1 MSEHAWSQENLESFV
16 AGGLEPGERERLEQH
31 LAGCPECVQRLAEIG
46 AVDRQLDWLFTQVR
60 PPADMED
67 RMIQSLRN
75 TSARRGLRVPLFMK
89 VATAAAAVIMF
100 GLFGAALTGMMVEER
115 WIFGDSMEAPLETLF
130 GMQKIYD
137 KTVPAWRANDDYPQ
151 YKLLR
156 DPGTMFEPTDSVVNV
171 RGSSAY
177 SGDLESLKNKPLK
190 RGIKKGEVLTLD
202 DVMFKGGSLDAQLPP
217 GRIAKAVRISPETSV
232 AGFVVPGTHVD
243 VYADSKLIMEDVRV
257 RSVDLASERPE
268 ERAGSP
274 GATATLELAPEQAA
288 RLAQSNGRIELLLRS
303 KDDWGKKSKADDGRT
318 VTADDLAEQMRERS
332 LSRLGDNEATRVKED
347 KRSGATEHWGRS
359 SRSGK
364 EAGRNLQNEDVGH
377 DPKAPLSYNVDRVDD
392 VSVPGKLQAGEKV
405 GITNGS
411 AGAPMKAPPPPSV
424 YSPPVSGGGVATPD
438 PYAYYSYRGHS
449 SATSATPVAPATSP
463 ASPAQTPPPP
473 PPPPPPS
480 VTGGLAAG
488 RYFKPTAGLG
498 VQPSDVESAPAPK
511 PGKPEPKTE
520 APKEKDSKNGDDK
533 KPEDKLADK
542 SGKAAPAAGPVQQR
556 RIIRSGD
563 MEFEVD
569 GFDAAVDKVTKIA
582 NEEQGY
588 VGTVN
593 SEKLP
598 NGKVRGSIVVRVPPD
613 RLDTLILKL
622 RALGELKSQKIG
634 SLDITKEYT
643 DLESRLRA
651 ARTMEDRL
659 LNIIKTGK
667 GEIKDLLQ
675 AEKELGD
682 WRTRIETLE
691 GEIRYYNNLVSLST
705 LTITLIEKEIRSA
718 FGLTETERVSMGLE
732 VEDVEKAQREALTA
746 IAEAKGRVT
755 KSELKQF
762 EANQLR
768 AVIQFEVTPESA
780 GPLRDRLKQLGA
792 MARLDIDRA
801 QKSEGGTGRPQDA
814 KVKRNDT
821 QFDLSLY
828 NLANVAPRKT
838 VHLDIACVDAE
849 AAYKAIL
856 DRVKPPGRI
865 VTSNLDRQR
874 SDQTVGTV
882 TFEVREAEADA
893 VLAETK
899 EAGEVM
905 RMQVTENPDVQNVTK
920 SKRGFVVK
928 LVALG
933 AVQPRETADIKLL
946 ARNVPDGFKLLKDT
960 VAKAKGRIL
969 NARLDEQDCRNI
981 TARIELDVRRTEE
994 AGLNAALAT
1003 TGDIYSR
1010 TVSRA
1015 QDAENVV
1022 DSKVRINIDLLSV
1035 IPPRETV
1042 TLGMEVTDVD
1052 KIAEVIAG
1060 LVSESKGKTEE
1071 SNINHERDGRVTGS
1085 LIFSVPLSTAPG
1097 LLEKFRGMGVVR
1109 SQANTR
1115 NPQVPESD
1123 LASARLVVVL
1133 SNAPL
1138 IVPRDDSLW
1147 RSIREGLNFSFRAF
1161 SISLMFVIIG
1171 VLFVLPWA
1179 VVIYLVY
1186 RVWLRL
1192 RPRPTTS

>member
-31 LAGCPECVQRLAEIG
+31 LAGCPECVQRLAEVG
-46 AVDRQLDWLFTQVR
+46 EVDRQLDWLFTQVR

-89 VATAAAAVIMF
+89 VATAAAAVIMVGVLGAGVSGMF
-100 GLFGAALTGMMVEER
+100 VERAFMSAEDFEHYRSMGVDSHSTSDNHLRPIHLFGYDASPSLSQPKSRRGPELHVIDGAPM
-115 WIFGDSMEAPLETLF
+115 SM
-130 GMQKIYD
+130 KD
-137 KTVPAWRANDDYPQ
+137 
-151 YKLLR
+151 
-156 DPGTMFEPTDSVVNV
+156 
-171 RGSSAY
+171 
-177 SGDLESLKNKPLK
+177 
-190 RGIKKGEVLTLD
+190 
-202 DVMFKGGSLDAQLPP
+202 
-217 GRIAKAVRISPETSV
+217 
-232 AGFVVPGTHVD
+232 
-243 VYADSKLIMEDVRV
+243 
-257 RSVDLASERPE
+257 
-268 ERAGSP
+268 ERAGDTSRI
-274 GATATLELAPEQAA
+274 AE
-288 RLAQSNGRIELLLRS
+288 SNGRVL
-303 KDDWGKKSKADDGRT
+303 
-318 VTADDLAEQMRERS
+318 TADDLAQQMRERS
-332 LSRLGDNEATRVKED
+332 LSRLDDSETASVKN
-347 KRSGATEHWGRS
+347 KRSGAAAHWGRS
-359 SRSGK
+359 SRVPGST
-364 EAGRNLQNEDVGH
+364 ELGRNLENEDVGH
-377 DPKAPLSYNVDRVDD
+377 DPKATLSYNLDRVDD
-392 VSVPGKLQAGEKV
+392 VSVPGPVNRTEQF
-405 GITNGS
+405 GITVGQ

-424 YSPPVSGGGVATPD
+424 YSLPASGGGVAD
-438 PYAYYSYRGHS
+438 PNAYYSYRNEGRRGHS
-449 SATSATPVAPATSP
+449 LATSATPVAPATSP
-463 ASPAQTPPPP
+463 AQTPPPP
-473 PPPPPPS
+473 PPQ
-480 VTGGLAAG
+480 VTAGLSAG
-488 RYFKPTAGLG
+488 RYFKPTTGLG
-498 VQPSDVESAPAPK
+498 VQPPSDGPAKESAPAPK
-511 PGKPEPKTE
+511 PEPKSE

-582 NEEQGY
+582 NEEQGF

-675 AEKELGD
+675 AEKELGE
-682 WRTRIETLE
+682 WRTRIETIE
-691 GEIRYYNNLVSLST
+691 GEIRYYSNLVSLST

-718 FGLTETERVSMGLE
+718 FGLTETEKVSMGLE
-732 VEDVEKAQREALTA
+732 VEDVEKAQREALAA

-780 GPLRDRLKQLGA
+780 GPLRDRLKQLGT

-882 TFEVREAEADA
+882 SFEVRESDADA

-946 ARNVPDGFKLLKDT
+946 ARNVPEGFKLLKDT

-969 NARLDEQDCRNI
+969 NARLDEQDRRNI

-1042 TLGMEVTDVD
+1042 TLGMEVVDVD

-1085 LIFSVPLSTAPG
+1085 LIFSVPLSAAPG

-1133 SNAPL
+1133 SNSPL

-1186 RVWLRL
+1186 RIWLRL
-1192 RPRPTTS
+1192 RPRPTTT